1 MLNGPL
7 REVDSELEWLCTDWT
22 PEKKKCIALAGQL
35 LDSAHQRGRWRGAR
49 GVLIEKRR
57 FRKGTSRRIVNESLS
72 LWSGKGHSHEGAF
85 ACSKQAACSNFCN

>member
-35 LDSAHQRGRWRGAR
+35 LDSAHQRGRLRGAR
-49 GVLIEKRR
+49 RAHRKETIPKRHI
-57 FRKGTSRRIVNESLS
+57 S
-72 LWSGKGHSHEGAF
+72 
-85 ACSKQAACSNFCN
+85 SNC